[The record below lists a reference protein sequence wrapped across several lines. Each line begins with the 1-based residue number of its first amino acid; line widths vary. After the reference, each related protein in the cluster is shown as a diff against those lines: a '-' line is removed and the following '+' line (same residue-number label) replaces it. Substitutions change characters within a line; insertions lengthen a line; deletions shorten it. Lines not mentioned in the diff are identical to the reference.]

1 MELGVGLGVSKLP
14 SGGGVP
20 KADMLELSASFV
32 SNINAGSPVDGDPV
46 YFMGDTSG
54 NNIDFE
60 MSAFL
65 NQPIYR
71 DSGFGTNN
79 MPCVEFDGI
88 NDFLQRLLSGGL
100 SVPYTGFIVSQNTSP
115 GDVLALSTNHYV
127 TMGYF
132 GDKPSVTYG
141 SGDRDI
147 LPYVPSPPI
156 TDPHLFDWV
165 QKVGI
170 QTTSNWNGNF
180 LMTLNP
186 NLTNPIM
193 GGYKFIGRRLGGNI
207 CGMKLAEIRLYNGVL
222 TNVQINA
229 VRGDLNDKFGLY

>member
-1 MELGVGLGVSKLP
+1 MSSNYYYTTLES
-14 SGGGVP
+14 VP
-20 KADMLELSASFV
+20 QADMLEISASFG

-46 YFMGDTSG
+46 YFMGDASG

-60 MSAFL
+60 MSAL
-65 NQPIYR
+65 LSQPIYR

-79 MPCVEFDGI
+79 MPYIEFDGI
-88 NDFLQRLLSGGL
+88 NDWLQRSLTSGL

-132 GDKPSVTYG
+132 GDKPAVTYG

-165 QKVGI
+165 QKLGI

-180 LMTLNP
+180 LMNLNP
-186 NLTNPIM
+186 NAGNPIM
-193 GGYKFIGRRLGGNI
+193 GGQKFIGRRLGGSI
-207 CGMKLAEIRLYNGVL
+207 SGMKLAEIRLYNGVL
-222 TNVQINA
+222 TANQIASVQKE
-229 VRGDLNDKFGLY
+229 LNKKYGLY